1 MVADTA
7 TSKQMPVIMDVDT
20 GVDDALA
27 LALVWKSKQVELVGV
42 TTVNGNV
49 SLSQATLNTRKVI
62 HMLQQ
67 LDEDKQRADVEAN
80 KVPLNFEQKEAA
92 SARNGFTRNVPIIPG
107 ANEPLMR
114 PTFFEH
120 AVHGNDGL
128 GGALSDMSPPE
139 LEEGLP
145 HAAQFII
152 EEAKKRPGELTLLMT
167 APLTN
172 LAIALRACPELPQL
186 VKRVVMM
193 GGALQTFGNVTPVAE
208 YNIYVDPEAA
218 KMVLHAGFDLTIVG
232 LDVTRQALLCPE
244 HLEKLDSTPLGGFV
258 RTCTAQYMERYRM
271 RNGVA
276 ACAMHDPLAAYI
288 VIDASIVKTHRYY
301 VDVETRSDLCDGQT
315 VCDVQNRLGREANA
329 NVCVEVDGEAFMDRF
344 ISVLQA

>member
-1 MVADTA
+1 MLKNTA
-7 TSKQMPVIMDVDT
+7 NLKQIPVIMDVDT

-67 LDEDKQRADVEAN
+67 LDV
-80 KVPLNFEQKEAA
+80 QKERSNAGEGRGIA
-92 SARNGFTRNVPIIPG
+92 DLSIRNVPIVPG

-128 GGALSDMSPPE
+128 GGALSDMNPPE

-152 EEAKKRPGELTLLMT
+152 EEVKKRPGEITLLMT

-186 VKRVVMM
+186 VKRVVVM
-193 GGALQTFGNVTPVAE
+193 GGAMQTFGNVTPVAE

-218 KMVLHAGFDLTIVG
+218 KMVLHAGFDLTLVG
-232 LDVTRQALLCPE
+232 LDVTRQALLRPE

-271 RNGVA
+271 RNGVE

-288 VIDASIVKTHRYY
+288 AIDASVVKARRYY

-315 VCDVQNRLGREANA
+315 VCDVQNRLGREPNA

>member
-1 MVADTA
+1 MLQKNTA
-7 TSKQMPVIMDVDT
+7 NSKQIPVIMDVDT

-27 LALVWKSKQVELVGV
+27 LALIWKSKQVDLVGV

-49 SLSQATLNTRKVI
+49 SLSQATLNTRKVM

-67 LDEDKQRADVEAN
+67 LDVQNERSNAGEGNGIAD
-80 KVPLNFEQKEAA
+80 L
-92 SARNGFTRNVPIIPG
+92 SIRNVPIIPG

-114 PTFFEH
+114 STFFEH

-128 GGALSDMSPPE
+128 GGALSDTSPPE
-139 LEEGLP
+139 LEEGLL

-186 VKRVVMM
+186 VKRVVVM
-193 GGALQTFGNVTPVAE
+193 GGAVQTFGNVTPVAE

-218 KMVLHAGFDLTIVG
+218 KMVLHAGFDLTLVG
-232 LDVTRQALLCPE
+232 LDVTRQALLRPE

-271 RNGVA
+271 RNGVE

-288 VIDASIVKTHRYY
+288 VIDTSVVKMRRYY

-315 VCDVQNRLGREANA
+315 VCDVQNRLGREPNA
-329 NVCVEVDGEAFMDRF
+329 NVCVEVDGETFMDRF

>member
-1 MVADTA
+1 MMLTDT
-7 TSKQMPVIMDVDT
+7 TPVQRKPVIIDVDT

-27 LALVWKSKQVELVGV
+27 LALIWKCKQLELVGV

-49 SLSQATLNTRKVI
+49 SLAQATLNTRKVL

-67 LDEDKQRADVEAN
+67 LDGNGRGPDAGGSETVYDTEAN
-80 KVPLNFEQKEAA
+80 SCPSGV
-92 SARNGFTRNVPIIPG
+92 STWTVPIVPG

-128 GGALSDMSPPE
+128 GGALSDMEPPE
-139 LEEGLP
+139 LEP
-145 HAAQFII
+145 DQKHAAQFII
-152 EEAKKRPGELTLLMT
+152 EQAKKRPGELTLIMT

-186 VKRVVMM
+186 VKRVIVM
-193 GGALQTFGNVTPVAE
+193 GGALQTYGNVTPVAE

-218 KMVLHAGFDLTIVG
+218 KIVLHAGFDLTLVG
-232 LDVTRQALLCPE
+232 LDVTRQALLRPE
-244 HLEKLDSTPLGGFV
+244 HLQKLDNTPLGSFV
-258 RTCTAQYMERYRM
+258 RTCTEQYMDRYRM
-271 RNGVA
+271 RNGVE
-276 ACAMHDPLAAYI
+276 ACAMHDPLAAY
-288 VIDASIVKTHRYY
+288 VAIDDSIMKTCQYY

-315 VCDVQNRLGREANA
+315 VCDVQHRLGQEPNV
-329 NVCVEVDGEAFMDRF
+329 NVCVEVDGDTFMERF
-344 ISVLQA
+344 ISILQA

>member
-1 MVADTA
+1 MLKNTA
-7 TSKQMPVIMDVDT
+7 NLKQIPVIMDVDT

-67 LDEDKQRADVEAN
+67 LDV
-80 KVPLNFEQKEAA
+80 QKERSNAGEGRGIA
-92 SARNGFTRNVPIIPG
+92 DLSIRNVPIVPG

-128 GGALSDMSPPE
+128 GGALSDMNPPE

-152 EEAKKRPGELTLLMT
+152 EEVKKRPGEITLLMT

-186 VKRVVMM
+186 VKRVVVM
-193 GGALQTFGNVTPVAE
+193 GGAMQTFGNVTPVAE

-218 KMVLHAGFDLTIVG
+218 KMVLHAGFDLTLVG
-232 LDVTRQALLCPE
+232 LDVTRQALLRPE

-271 RNGVA
+271 RNGVE

-288 VIDASIVKTHRYY
+288 AIDASVVKARRYY

-315 VCDVQNRLGREANA
+315 VCDVQNRLDREPNA

>member
-1 MVADTA
+1 MVVDTA
-7 TSKQMPVIMDVDT
+7 ASKRMPVIMDVDT

-67 LDEDKQRADVEAN
+67 LDEDNQCADVEAN
-80 KVPLNFEQKEAA
+80 K
-92 SARNGFTRNVPIIPG
+92 VPIIPG

-145 HAAQFII
+145 HAAQYII

-232 LDVTRQALLCPE
+232 LDVTRQALLRPE
-244 HLEKLDSTPLGGFV
+244 HLEKLYSTPLGGFV

-271 RNGVA
+271 RNGVK

-288 VIDASIVKTHRYY
+288 AIDASVVKTRRYY

-315 VCDVQNRLGREANA
+315 VCDVQNRLGQEPNA

>member
-1 MVADTA
+1 MLQKNTA
-7 TSKQMPVIMDVDT
+7 NSKQIPVVMDVDT

-27 LALVWKSKQVELVGV
+27 LALIWKSKQVDLVGV

-49 SLSQATLNTRKVI
+49 SLSQATLNTRKVM

-67 LDEDKQRADVEAN
+67 LDVQNERSNAGEGNGIAD
-80 KVPLNFEQKEAA
+80 L
-92 SARNGFTRNVPIIPG
+92 SIRNVPIIPG

-128 GGALSDMSPPE
+128 GGALSDMNPPE
-139 LEEGLP
+139 LGEGLP

-193 GGALQTFGNVTPVAE
+193 GGAVQTFGNVTPVAE

-218 KMVLHAGFDLTIVG
+218 KMVLHAGFDLTLVG
-232 LDVTRQALLCPE
+232 LDVTRQALLRPE

-271 RNGVA
+271 RNGVE

-288 VIDASIVKTHRYY
+288 AIDTSVVKMRRYY

-315 VCDVQNRLGREANA
+315 VCDVQNRLGREPNA
-329 NVCVEVDGEAFMDRF
+329 NVCVEVDGETFMDRF

>member
-1 MVADTA
+1 MLQKNAA
-7 TSKQMPVIMDVDT
+7 YSKKKQIPVIMDVDT

-27 LALVWKSKQVELVGV
+27 LALIWKSKQVDLVGV

-49 SLSQATLNTRKVI
+49 SLSQATLNTRKVM

-67 LDEDKQRADVEAN
+67 LDVQNERLNAGEGSGIAD
-80 KVPLNFEQKEAA
+80 L
-92 SARNGFTRNVPIIPG
+92 SIRNVPIIPG

-152 EEAKKRPGELTLLMT
+152 KEAKKRPGELTLLMT

-186 VKRVVMM
+186 VKRVVVM
-193 GGALQTFGNVTPVAE
+193 GGAVQTFGNVTPVAE

-218 KMVLHAGFDLTIVG
+218 KMVLHAGFDLTLVG
-232 LDVTRQALLCPE
+232 LDVTRQALLRPE

-271 RNGVA
+271 RNGVE

-288 VIDASIVKTHRYY
+288 SIDTSVVKMRRYY
-301 VDVETRSDLCDGQT
+301 VDVETRSELCDGQT
-315 VCDVQNRLGREANA
+315 VCDIQNRLGREPNA
-329 NVCVEVDGEAFMDRF
+329 NVCVEVDGETFMDRF